1 MESKKTLSVPLWA
14 HTRNAL
20 CDCIRYELYKLVLLY
35 MSLKKEKTTFY
46 LRQTFNQTIQR
57 GNTEKKKMESKLTE
71 KEVKAK
77 VGKKNGRK
85 IGT

>member
-1 MESKKTLSVPLWA
+1 MQLLKRFHTFALNSINSKRCK
-14 HTRNAL
+14 
-20 CDCIRYELYKLVLLY
+20 I
-35 MSLKKEKTTFY
+35 KEKETTIY
-46 LRQTFNQTIQR
+46 LRQRVNQTIQR